1 MEFDPYSIRSKKRR
15 CQPKIKFMDI
25 ETLKIARNMPESG
38 DRINTALY
46 QKKLLIHKILKLS
59 GKKVQKYRLYPK
71 LNTA

>member
-1 MEFDPYSIRSKKRR
+1 
-15 CQPKIKFMDI
+15 MDI

-46 QKKLLIHKILKLS
+46 QKQLLIRNILKFR
-59 GKKVQKYRLYPK
+59 GEKVKKYRLYPK